1 MNRQL
6 AFYQWICRRLQRD
19 EQFSGLRVTLINR
32 LMQRDP
38 ATHISRIDIRTM
50 GNK

>member
-19 EQFSGLRVTLINR
+19 EQFSGQPSADLESLRTVLKLSLI
-32 LMQRDP
+32 
-38 ATHISRIDIRTM
+38 HI
-50 GNK
+50 